1 MKTHTSDSK
10 LRDLEAA
17 VMTATELPAVWK
29 ANEVPLSEVG
39 NEVWVQLDGVMVLAR
54 VAVDENGVFLER
66 VLKPQNENPQ

>member
-1 MKTHTSDSK
+1 MKTHTIESR

-39 NEVWVQLDGVMVLAR
+39 DQVWVRLDGVMVLAR

-66 VLKPQNENPQ
+66 VLKSQNENLQ

>member
-66 VLKPQNENPQ
+66 VLKSQNEDLR